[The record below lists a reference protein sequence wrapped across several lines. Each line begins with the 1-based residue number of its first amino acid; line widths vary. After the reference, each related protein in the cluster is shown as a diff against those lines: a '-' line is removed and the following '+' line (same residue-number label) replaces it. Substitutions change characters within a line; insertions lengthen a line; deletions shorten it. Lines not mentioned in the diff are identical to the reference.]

1 MRHLFFILIG
11 ILLLASCQENERMVY
26 GEKPAVYFP
35 DYETGADSLQYSF
48 RIKAQDRDTIYI
60 SVKLLGDLL
69 DAPASYRVV
78 ALDNSTAI
86 AGEHYEELP
95 ESFEFKENTSVEEF
109 PVIVTNPGEEMD
121 TTTVTLELALEATE
135 DLDLGYPDQ
144 VKMRLMITNQLIKP
158 SYWDM
163 PLSLYFGEYSQV
175 KHQQCILIMGHDF
188 PLTDDE
194 LLDWGGLSGY
204 NYWMQ
209 QGRAV
214 CEYYATHTVYDENGN
229 LITVWNPF

>member
-11 ILLLASCQENERMVY
+11 ILLLTSCQENDRMVY
-26 GEKPAVYFP
+26 EEKPAVYFS
-35 DYETGADSLQYSF
+35 DYIADADSLQYSF

-60 SVKLLGDLL
+60 EVKLLGDLL
-69 DAPASYRVV
+69 ENPASYRVV
-78 ALDNSTAI
+78 ALDNSTAVV
-86 AGEHYEELP
+86 GKHYVALP
-95 ESFEFKENTSVEEF
+95 ESFEFKANTSVEEF
-109 PVIVTNPGEEMD
+109 PVIVTNPGVEMD